1 MKKFYIDEK
10 EIDTVG
16 EFLDIFADNLFAYT
30 DYITEISG
38 VKLDIIFEEMSNL
51 LQVIEDGGKYGFN
64 GITYKVE

>member
-1 MKKFYIDEK
+1 MKKFYIDEE